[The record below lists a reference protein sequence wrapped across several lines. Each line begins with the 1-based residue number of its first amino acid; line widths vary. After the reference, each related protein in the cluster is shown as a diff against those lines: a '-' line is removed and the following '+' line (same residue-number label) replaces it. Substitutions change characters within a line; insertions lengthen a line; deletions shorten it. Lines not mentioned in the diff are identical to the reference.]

1 VPSGRPAKVSAF
13 GSGMWVKSTP
23 DASVV
28 LLPSALVRSVQC
40 QNIVQPALE
49 PNLANTARRVYSR
62 GLTGVS
68 IWNSDEPM
76 NGAALGN
83 SWPSRQGKEQR

>member
-23 DASVV
+23 GTSVV
-28 LLPSALVRSVQC
+28 LLPSAMVRSAYC

-49 PNLANTARRVYSR
+49 PNLANAARRVYSR

-68 IWNSDEPM
+68 IWNSHEPM
-76 NGAALGN
+76 NGAARG
-83 SWPSRQGKEQR
+83 S